1 MLEDRNAPNG
11 LGNSSPVAADDWFDL
26 LHDTTLFAN
35 LLWNDYDP
43 DGDTLSITRV
53 NGQTYTPGTQITL
66 QDGNLIYGYLTVEQD
81 GSFTFTPTLRYRGQ
95 VSFSYTISDGE
106 SESTAWVT
114 INVFNNMPQ
123 LGDQE
128 FSILHDRDLVGNL
141 LSGAYDPDGDPIR
154 ITHINGQAISYGEP
168 MSLPSGGSLTVWADG
183 TFSYTPPPNFTGT
196 DSFSLTISD
205 DLDSYTAMVNILVT
219 NNAPYA
225 YDASFSVLHDRELVG
240 QLYGYDPDG
249 DPITAQLVSGLT
261 NGTLTLNPD
270 GTFTYTPNTHYVG
283 PDSFTYTWSDG
294 VTTGNTATV
303 TIDVYNNAPHA
314 YDASFSVLH
323 DRELVGQLY
332 GYDPDGDAITA
343 QLVSGPTNGTL
354 TLNPDGTFTYT
365 PNTHYVGPDSFT
377 YTWSD
382 GLEGSNIGTITID
395 VYNNAPDGYGATF
408 YVQAGQVLSGQL
420 YGYDPDGDSIAAI
433 LDTGP
438 VHGTLELHQD
448 GTFTYTAEENYLGT
462 DSFSYVWSDGISES
476 AVLTVTLAVH
486 NGESPVAFDVS
497 FSVLHDRA
505 VSSRVE
511 GYDPN
516 GDQLTAVLVSGPAH
530 GTVDFV
536 DPEHGVFVYA
546 PNRGYVGPD
555 TFTYQW
561 TDGVNRSNVATVTI
575 RVYNNPPMAQG
586 EWFMVEPGQTFAVFL
601 GDSIPADYQGPAIT
615 LATLLENDWDPD
627 GDGLELVVGSTV
639 SSYWQFNETLNAWI
653 FSPPPDFEGTDVS
666 FQYFV
671 TDGIQRY
678 PGYSDSSDDSYA
690 FTASST
696 VALALQVGNTSDG
709 DVEQEKPKLS
719 VTVKNVFRPQT
730 LFHKIVARG
739 GGKEER
745 FSLWWGIAL
754 YLDLEGQ
761 DRLANLGNN
770 SAFVVTH
777 RKWVAEVGGRKVS
790 DESWHLET
798 VKFKKV
804 EKINELEPNDNYSRP
819 PGGAR
824 TMKEGEDTVIALNYI
839 SVLNSGER
847 GIERTKGE
855 NMVLVTVDW
864 SVYPGSPGD
873 AVMKQF
879 GGDIIKK
886 RKELAELYNL
896 GWDHYHHNWWTNR
909 KPTIEAKPVASGQ
922 VTGKIEWNWDKNYEH
937 RFDSPNTELVK
948 GPQRE
953 DKGHMCHVLRT
964 ESVLNGGSMIEPLR
978 GG

>member
-1 MLEDRNAPNG
+1 VHYVCA
-11 LGNSSPVAADDWFDL
+11 
-26 LHDTTLFAN
+26 
-35 LLWNDYDP
+35 
-43 DGDTLSITRV
+43 
-53 NGQTYTPGTQITL
+53 TY
-66 QDGNLIYGYLTVEQD
+66 YMRSV
-81 GSFTFTPTLRYRGQ
+81 
-95 VSFSYTISDGE
+95 
-106 SESTAWVT
+106 
-114 INVFNNMPQ
+114 INVP
-123 LGDQE
+123 L
-128 FSILHDRDLVGNL
+128 
-141 LSGAYDPDGDPIR
+141 AY
-154 ITHINGQAISYGEP
+154 Y
-168 MSLPSGGSLTVWADG
+168 
-183 TFSYTPPPNFTGT
+183 
-196 DSFSLTISD
+196 
-205 DLDSYTAMVNILVT
+205 
-219 NNAPYA
+219 
-225 YDASFSVLHDRELVG
+225 ASFSVLDDREPTGYYRWRSAQLGATQSFTVLHDREL
-240 QLYGYDPDG
+240 
-249 DPITAQLVSGLT
+249 
-261 NGTLTLNPD
+261 
-270 GTFTYTPNTHYVG
+270 
-283 PDSFTYTWSDG
+283 
-294 VTTGNTATV
+294 TG
-303 TIDVYNNAPHA
+303 
-314 YDASFSVLH
+314 SV
-323 DRELVGQLY
+323 Y

-354 TLNPDGTFTYT
+354 TFLPDGTFTYT
-365 PNTHYVGPDSFT
+365 PNTHYVGSDSFT

-382 GLEGSNIGTITID
+382 GLESSNIGTVTID
-395 VYNNAPDGYGATF
+395 VYNNAPYGYGVTF

-476 AVLTVTLAVH
+476 AVLTVTLVVH
-486 NGESPVAFDVS
+486 NGESPVAFDAS

-536 DPEHGVFVYA
+536 DPEHGVFMYA
-546 PNRGYVGPD
+546 PNPGYVGPD
-555 TFTYQW
+555 TFTYEW

-601 GDSIPADYQGPAIT
+601 GDSIPAGYQGPAIT

-627 GDGLELVVGSTV
+627 GDALELVVGSTV

-653 FSPPPDFEGTDVS
+653 FSPPPDFEGTDGS

-671 TDGIQRY
+671 TDGIQHY

-696 VALALQVGNTSDG
+696 VALALHVGSTSDG

-847 GIERTKGE
+847 GIERKKGE

-909 KPTIEAKPVASGQ
+909 KPTIEAKPVASGR
-922 VTGKIEWNWDKNYEH
+922 VTGMIEWNWDKNYEH

-953 DKGHMCHVLRT
+953 GQGPYVPRPEDRI
-964 ESVLNGGSMIEPLR
+964 SVKWWEYDRATKRWIDVFR
-978 GG
+978 G